1 MDQEQDRNNIQAP
14 NNNNFIITENQRNLI
29 IDQNT
34 SNLNGDSTEL
44 YIVRPEFKQRGP
56 IHYNI
61 LINTLNIIQ

>member
-1 MDQEQDRNNIQAP
+1 MDQEQGN
-14 NNNNFIITENQRNLI
+14 NNNNFIITENQRDLI

-44 YIVRPEFKQRGP
+44 YIVRTEFQQRGP

-61 LINTLNIIQ
+61 FPINTFYIIQ